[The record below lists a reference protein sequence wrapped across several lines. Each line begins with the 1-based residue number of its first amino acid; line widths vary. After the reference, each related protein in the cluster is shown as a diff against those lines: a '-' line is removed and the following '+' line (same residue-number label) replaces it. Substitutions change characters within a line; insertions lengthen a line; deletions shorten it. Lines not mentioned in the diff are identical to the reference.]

1 MEFDLEGIEF
11 DFGDRGYL
19 GLLALLAVVVMLVGI
34 GYLGFTITP
43 PETKRLISWGDIQVL
58 RMEKAYREE
67 LGSLQQSLETIV
79 VMVNAPAD
87 PVRAQVVAD
96 EITHLV
102 NHGEME
108 ALAPQRM
115 QLLAAAGAL
124 RSWASGVA
132 DREFAVQEI
141 EGAAALLERSDN
153 DF

>member
-11 DFGDRGYL
+11 DFGDQGYL
-19 GLLALLAVVVMLVGI
+19 GLLALLAVMVMMVGV

-43 PETKRLISWGDIQVL
+43 PELPRLISWGDIQVL

-67 LGSLQQSLETIV
+67 LGSLQQSLEAMV
-79 VMVNAPAD
+79 VMVNAPAN

-102 NHGEME
+102 NRSEMG

-115 QLLAAAGAL
+115 QLLVAAEAL
-124 RSWASGVA
+124 RSWATGVA
-132 DREFAVQEI
+132 DRQFAVQEI